1 MDYVIHE
8 LKTHYSGR
16 TFEKKREDLLFTTL
30 ETGVLVHA
38 LKHLRDLLGFRH
50 LVLITA
56 VDWIE
61 EDQFQLTYL
70 LRNHTQKTD
79 VGLRVFIPRQ
89 NPVMES
95 VHTLWET
102 AATYQRELHEMFG
115 IDFPGSPRVNKPFI
129 LEGWQDIPPYRRDF
143 DTKKYSEETYF
154 PRPGRK
160 THDPETY
167 MKQKLYPDGTE
178 S

>member
-1 MDYVIHE
+1 MDYLIHE
-8 LKTHYSGR
+8 LKSHFSGKD
-16 TFEKKREDLLFTTL
+16 FEKKRDDLLFVTL
-30 ETGVLVHA
+30 NKKVILHA
-38 LKHLRDLLGFRH
+38 LKHLRDNLNFRH

-61 EDQFQLTYL
+61 EDLFQTTYL
-70 LRNHTQKTD
+70 LRNHTGKTD

-178 S
+178 L